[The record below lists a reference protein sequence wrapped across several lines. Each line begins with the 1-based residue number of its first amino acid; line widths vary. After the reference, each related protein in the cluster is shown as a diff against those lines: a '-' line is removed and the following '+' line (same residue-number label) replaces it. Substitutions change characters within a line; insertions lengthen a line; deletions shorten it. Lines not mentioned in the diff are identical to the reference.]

1 MFHLFLYPSSYSRME
16 EMLVVDQVALYWVGS
31 DEMDLLVTMGGRGEP
46 AIMNNTEILLTWFP
60 SEFSA
65 GP

>member
-1 MFHLFLYPSSYSRME
+1 ME